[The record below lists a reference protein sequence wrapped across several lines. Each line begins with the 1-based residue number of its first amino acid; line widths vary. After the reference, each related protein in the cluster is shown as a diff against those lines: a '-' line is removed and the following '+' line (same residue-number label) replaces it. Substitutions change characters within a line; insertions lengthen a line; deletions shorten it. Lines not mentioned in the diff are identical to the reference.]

1 MSILTG
7 FRKFIKSVK
16 SSKERRKGSKTS
28 GSEKSGGTVSQ
39 QSHKTNE
46 PSSNST
52 EFPGLERFQVK
63 EKLGDGA
70 YSKVYKAYSFDLQED
85 VAVKVI
91 RKYEM
96 NSKQKSGVHK
106 EVNIMRRIHHKN
118 IVSLLD
124 FIEVKDFFY
133 LILELAEGG
142 EIFHKIVHFTYFSEE
157 LARHVII
164 QIAEAIQ
171 HLHDVCGIV
180 HRDIKPENVLFKPT
194 NYHPSENYQAPPLD
208 PNKRDE
214 GAFIPRVGGGGI
226 GKIMIGDFGFS
237 KVVWNT
243 KTSTPCGT
251 VGYAAPEIVND
262 ELYSKNVDMWAL
274 GCVLHTMLCG
284 FPPFFDD
291 NVRVLAS
298 KVVRGEF
305 EFLSPWWDN
314 ISESAKDLVAHLLTV
329 DPRERYDIHQFFQHP
344 WIRGEPKM
352 LSVPSH
358 KPKFYTRSIDSTSS
372 SPGRMTSDLKERPRR
387 TMISRLSSASMHKSP
402 SITTLSDAMM
412 VAYDV
417 RRSNFPMS
425 HAHKKSKPSRA
436 NSVAELIVEEDSGDE
451 QAGNSFPFSDISNSD
466 DRDSF
471 QLDLAQSSLISR
483 RSARRRP
490 M

>member
-16 SSKERRKGSKTS
+16 LNKERKKGEKTLGS
-28 GSEKSGGTVSQ
+28 GKSAGTASQ
-39 QSHKTNE
+39 QSHHAEVDSSE
-46 PSSNST
+46 PT
-52 EFPGLERFQVK
+52 DFPGLEKFQLK

-70 YSKVYKAYSFDLQED
+70 YSKVYKAHSFDLKED
-85 VAVKVI
+85 IAVKVI

-96 NSKQKSGVHK
+96 NLKQRNGVHK
-106 EVNIMRRIHHKN
+106 EVNIMRRIQHKN
-118 IVSLLD
+118 IVTLLD
-124 FIEVKDFFY
+124 FIEADDFFY

-142 EIFHKIVHFTYFSEE
+142 EIFHKIVHFTYFSEQ
-157 LARHVII
+157 LARHVIV
-164 QIAEAIQ
+164 QIADAIQ

-180 HRDIKPENVLFKPT
+180 HRDIKPENVLFKPIPF
-194 NYHPSENYQAPPLD
+194 HPTENYKPPPLD
-208 PNKRDE
+208 PIKQDE
-214 GAFIPRVGGGGI
+214 GVFTPGVGGGGI
-226 GKIMIGDFGFS
+226 GKILIGDFGFS

-284 FPPFFDD
+284 FPPFFDE
-291 NVRVLAS
+291 NVGLLAS
-298 KVVRGEF
+298 KVVKGEF

-352 LSVPSH
+352 LLVPSH
-358 KPKFYTRSIDSTSS
+358 KPKFYSRSIDSTSS
-372 SPGRMTSDLKERPRR
+372 SPGRMTSDLKERPKR
-387 TMISRLSSASMHKSP
+387 TMVSRTSSASMHKSP

-417 RRSNFPMS
+417 RRSNFPKG
-425 HAHKKSKPSRA
+425 HHKNANFSRI
-436 NSVAELIVEEDSGDE
+436 NSAADLIVEEDSGDE
-451 QAGNSFPFSDISNSD
+451 LTGTSFPFSDVSNSD
-466 DRDSF
+466 EKDSF

-483 RSARRRP
+483 RSARRHP